1 LTRMEFRLREADFG
15 SYPKGL
21 IYAIESYATW
31 LYKDEPLTRLA
42 WEKPFAA
49 IKKKIENERFL
60 EKLLDEKILNN
71 EHSVDVVFAPKA
83 GLSAKHEEDHAREME
98 KTKSALSPSDLER
111 IVAQTHSLLEY
122 QGAEDS
128 PEDMATLP
136 VLRLSE
142 VRRNAE
148 NTPFEVRAIGGT
160 KTHFVPSTLSGIG
173 YLQLGFDA
181 SGLPLEDASW
191 LSLFTSVFTSL
202 GTKNFSY
209 TDLVQELGIRSG
221 GTGASVSAMGKAGVV
236 GAVNPVLSVGTKF
249 LSHKAK
255 SVFEILLEMCASQ
268 DFLNKVRL
276 RELLAAEMAAV
287 TGIVQ
292 ERGSRLAMLR
302 GFASVSPRGRYA
314 EQLEGVDYVRFV
326 KSLVDAGDA
335 GIERA
340 QKELARVASKVL
352 TKNALKAVCF
362 SGTENDWQL
371 FAPAFGEF
379 LSELPAGEKVVSH
392 SYAEKSPRNSA
403 IVVPSQVQYV
413 GLANIAGESA
423 RERGLIDFLGHVLRS
438 GFLWDEVRVK
448 GGAYG
453 CMVGYIPEIS
463 ELALV
468 SYRDPNLKR
477 TLDVYRDIPRFLKN
491 FSLSQ
496 EALDELKIGYFG
508 GVDKPL
514 TPQQKNRD
522 VWRNALMGIQP
533 ADVQTA
539 REAVLDASVSDIQS
553 MAAIFSQLASEGS
566 VAVVGGAG
574 KVRQEQ
580 DIFASVDEVVL

>member
-1 LTRMEFRLREADFG
+1 M
-15 SYPKGL
+15 
-21 IYAIESYATW
+21 
-31 LYKDEPLTRLA
+31 
-42 WEKPFAA
+42 
-49 IKKKIENERFL
+49 
-60 EKLLDEKILNN
+60 
-71 EHSVDVVFAPKA
+71 
-83 GLSAKHEEDHAREME
+83 
-98 KTKSALSPSDLER
+98 
-111 IVAQTHSLLEY
+111 
-122 QGAEDS
+122 
-128 PEDMATLP
+128 
-136 VLRLSE
+136 
-142 VRRNAE
+142 
-148 NTPFEVRAIGGT
+148 
-160 KTHFVPSTLSGIG
+160 
-173 YLQLGFDA
+173 
-181 SGLPLEDASW
+181 
-191 LSLFTSVFTSL
+191 
-202 GTKNFSY
+202 
-209 TDLVQELGIRSG
+209 
-221 GTGASVSAMGKAGVV
+221 
-236 GAVNPVLSVGTKF
+236 
-249 LSHKAK
+249 
-255 SVFEILLEMCASQ
+255 
-268 DFLNKVRL
+268 
-276 RELLAAEMAAV
+276 
-287 TGIVQ
+287 
-292 ERGSRLAMLR
+292 
-302 GFASVSPRGRYA
+302 
-314 EQLEGVDYVRFV
+314 
-326 KSLVDAGDA
+326 
-335 GIERA
+335 
-340 QKELARVASKVL
+340 ASKVL

-371 FAPAFGEF
+371 FAPAFAEF

-539 REAVLDASVSDIQS
+539 RDAVLDGTVADIQS